1 MNKREKEEFIKN
13 DSKSSG
19 LRSLTVALFVIG
31 AILVAFVIFLVIC
44 NQTGTI
50 TKLPDGSIKI

>member
-1 MNKREKEEFIKN
+1 MNRREKEEFIKN

-50 TKLPDGSIKI
+50 TKLPDGSIRI

>member
-1 MNKREKEEFIKN
+1 MNRREKEEFIKN

-44 NQTGTI
+44 SQTGTI

>member
-1 MNKREKEEFIKN
+1 MNRREKEEFIKN

-31 AILVAFVIFLVIC
+31 AILVAFVIFLVIW

-50 TKLPDGSIKI
+50 TKLPDGSIRI